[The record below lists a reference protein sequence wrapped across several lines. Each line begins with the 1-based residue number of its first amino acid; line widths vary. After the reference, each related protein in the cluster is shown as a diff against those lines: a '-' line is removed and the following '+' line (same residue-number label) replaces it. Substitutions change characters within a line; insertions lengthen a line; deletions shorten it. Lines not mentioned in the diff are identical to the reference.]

1 MAGMVPKLQ
10 QDGTWVYITI
20 GVALAI
26 VDLEE
31 IRVYITCCHNMVA
44 QYITNFH
51 IMDLC
56 LKAYRN
62 PVLCLSRRW
71 WEHPNLNILGIR
83 SGQEESERERIRGR
97 KNRRE
102 GERDSRVGND

>member
-1 MAGMVPKLQ
+1 MAGMVHKLQ
-10 QDGTWVYITI
+10 QDSTWVYTPI

-44 QYITNFH
+44 QYITNFN

-56 LKAYRN
+56 LEADRN
-62 PVLCLSRRW
+62 PVLRLSRRW
-71 WEHPNLNILGIR
+71 WDHPNLNILGIR
-83 SGQEESERERIRGR
+83 PGQEES
-97 KNRRE
+97 
-102 GERDSRVGND
+102 